1 MNEDIDIGTRLKKLR
16 HERQIS
22 QRQLAIKSK
31 VSNATISLIES
42 NQTNPSLG
50 MLKKILDS
58 VPISI
63 SDFFAMEIKLANK
76 VVYRKNELTEIGS
89 GPISYLQI
97 GQNLKNNQPQMI
109 LERYKP
115 GADTGKNMLTHE
127 SEESGLILEGRLELT
142 VGDQIYYLSTDKG
155 VVSTAFCYE
164 NKNGCYLYNSS
175 RDNDFNSIIKWIVV
189 CLGLQLS

>member
-89 GPISYLQI
+89 GTISYLQI

-142 VGDQIYYLSTDKG
+142 VGDQIYYLSAGD
-155 VVSTAFCYE
+155 A
-164 NKNGCYLYNSS
+164 YLFNSS
-175 RDNDFNSIIKWIVV
+175 VPHRFKNPGGTDCVLVSACTPPSF
-189 CLGLQLS
+189 